1 MTTLEKNYNEEM
13 VPKLMKEL
21 AIANRMAVPRLL
33 KIVINCGLGEALKD
47 KKIAD
52 KVSEQLGLIT
62 GQKPVVT
69 KAKIA
74 ISSFKLR
81 ENDII
86 GVKVTLRGKRMYDFL
101 MRLVGIALPRVRDF
115 RGIPTKGFD
124 GNGNYTLGIPEQ
136 TIFPDLEYAVVDHVR
151 GFEATF
157 VTSAETDEQAKLL
170 LKLLGLP
177 FAV

>member
-1 MTTLEKNYNEEM
+1 MTILEKTYREEI

-21 AIANRMAVPRLL
+21 GIKNRMAVPRLM
-33 KIVINCGLGEALKD
+33 KVVINCGLGEALKD

-62 GQKPVVT
+62 GQKPVIT

-86 GVKVTLRGKRMYDFL
+86 GVKVTLRGKRMYDFVK
-101 MRLVGIALPRVRDF
+101 RLVGIALPRVRDF

-124 GNGNYTLGIPEQ
+124 GNGNYTMGIAEQ
-136 TIFPDLEYAVVDHVR
+136 TIFPDLEYSVVDRVR

-157 VTSAETDEQAKLL
+157 VTSARNDEHAKLL

-177 FAV
+177 FAA

>member
-1 MTTLEKNYNEEM
+1 MTTLEQHYREDI
-13 VPKLMKEL
+13 VPKLMTEL
-21 AIANRMAVPRLL
+21 GIKNKMATPKLL
-33 KIVINCGLGEALKD
+33 KVVINCGLGEALKD

-52 KVSEQLGLIT
+52 KVAEQLGLIT
-62 GQKPVVT
+62 GQKPVIT

-86 GVKVTLRGKRMYDFL
+86 GVKVTLRGKRMYDFIS
-101 MRLVGIALPRVRDF
+101 RLVGIALPRVRDF

-124 GNGNYTLGIPEQ
+124 GHGNYTMGIAEQ
-136 TIFPDLEYAVVDHVR
+136 TIFPDLEYSVVDHVR

-157 VTSAETDEQAKLL
+157 VTSAQNDEQAK
-170 LKLLGLP
+170 KLLQLLGMP
-177 FAV
+177 FAA